1 MNSTQWRLLMLVTI
15 LSLVSKTDS
24 GTPNNEIGTIRS
36 IKFFDSMSFELTD
49 NNQQLI
55 QKFEINLKDPF
66 DLRTQITHI

>member
-1 MNSTQWRLLMLVTI
+1 MLVTI

-36 IKFFDSMSFELTD
+36 IKFFDPMRFELTD

-55 QKFEINLKDPF
+55 LNLK
-66 DLRTQITHI
+66 LI